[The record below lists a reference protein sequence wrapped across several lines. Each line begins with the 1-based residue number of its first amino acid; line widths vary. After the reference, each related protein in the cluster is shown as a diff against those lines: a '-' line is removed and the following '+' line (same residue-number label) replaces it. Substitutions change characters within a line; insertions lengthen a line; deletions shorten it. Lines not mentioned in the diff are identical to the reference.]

1 MPTHTAATNGKLITR
16 KAIDRTLE
24 HVWIVPAPKCGVL
37 TEDGLEFIANHQY
50 KAGTS
55 TWLDNVLNPSWTQLT
70 ELLPLWLAPNMVTT
84 IGGLHCLASYL
95 LTWYYAPNLNTP
107 VPSWIIFF
115 NAYCAIA
122 YYTLDCM
129 DGKQARR
136 TKSSSPLGQLFDHG
150 FDCICNMSHVS
161 SISASIMIGASHTMV
176 LAQASLQFS
185 FFVAQWEE
193 YYTHILPHAT
203 GNIGVTEVNYGLGLF
218 SLINVFLDRE
228 ALWTT
233 PILKDSNAAHI
244 LLIGWCGLTSV
255 LILLSLMR
263 VFQKVQD
270 LSLFCVA
277 LSKLLSPFALSLA
290 PFLLPSTI
298 IQSETRF
305 LSLAFG
311 FCFSI
316 LTIKIIVSSM
326 AKMSHGSLQIDVLPM
341 LVACMWLQ
349 WNGGKYGGLVLRLLS
364 LLYGIRLTWWVSSA
378 IQQICQR
385 LDIYC
390 FSIKQKKVE

>member
-1 MPTHTAATNGKLITR
+1 MPTNTTATNGKATTR

-24 HVWIVPAPKCGVL
+24 HAWIIADLNCGVL

-50 KAGTS
+50 KAGAS
-55 TWLDNVLNPSWTQLT
+55 TWLDNVLNPIWTQLT

-95 LTWYYAPNLNTP
+95 LTWFYAPNLNTP
-107 VPSWIIFF
+107 VPSWVILF
-115 NAYCAIA
+115 NAYCAIT

-150 FDCICNMSHVS
+150 FDCLCNMSHLS
-161 SISASIMIGASHTMV
+161 SISASIMIGSSQSMV

-218 SLINVFLDRE
+218 SLMNVFLDRE
-228 ALWTT
+228 VLWTT
-233 PILKDSNAAHI
+233 PIMTNINATHI

-255 LILLSLMR
+255 LILFSLIR

-270 LSLFCVA
+270 GRLFCAA
-277 LSKLLSPFALSLA
+277 LAKLLSPLALSLA
-290 PFLLPSTI
+290 PFLLPRTI

-316 LTIKIIVSSM
+316 LTIKMIVSSM
-326 AKMSHGSLQIDVLPM
+326 AKMSYGSLQIDVLPM
-341 LVACMWLQ
+341 VVACIWLH
-349 WNGGKYGGLVLRLLS
+349 WSGDKYGGLVLRLLS

-385 LDIYC
+385 LDINC

>member
-1 MPTHTAATNGKLITR
+1 MNQYFKYLKNDIPAAIVVFLVALPLCLGIALASGAPLFSGIIAGIIGGAVVGILSNSQLGVSGPAAGLAVIVLNGIKELSVFENFLL
-16 KAIDRTLE
+16 AVVL
-24 HVWIVPAPKCGVL
+24 CGV
-37 TEDGLEFIANHQY
+37 FQ
-50 KAGTS
+50 
-55 TWLDNVLNPSWTQLT
+55 V
-70 ELLPLWLAPNMVTT
+70 
-84 IGGLHCLASYL
+84 
-95 LTWYYAPNLNTP
+95 
-107 VPSWIIFF
+107 IF
-115 NAYCAIA
+115 
-122 YYTLDCM
+122 
-129 DGKQARR
+129 
-136 TKSSSPLGQLFDHG
+136 
-150 FDCICNMSHVS
+150 
-161 SISASIMIGASHTMV
+161 
-176 LAQASLQFS
+176 
-185 FFVAQWEE
+185 
-193 YYTHILPHAT
+193 
-203 GNIGVTEVNYGLGLF
+203 GLF

-390 FSIKQKKVE
+390 FSIKQEKVE